1 MLYDIC
7 YYFILFLIYSML
19 GWLIE
24 VIRTYTSQHKFVNR
38 GFLIGPYCPI
48 YGIGVLLII
57 NFLQEYMDNF
67 IVLFLLAMLLCM
79 TLEYFTSYI
88 MEVLFNAR
96 WWDYSNRKF
105 NINGRICLETAIPFG
120 LCGLVIMYLVNPLL
134 VSILDMIPRMILII
148 LGICLM
154 VIFLVDFVLSFI
166 VILKFKNIKLDKFK
180 DDTEEMN
187 KLIKEYLIKN
197 SRWTK
202 RLVNS
207 FPNFKIKLE
216 TLKKIYDKYITKN
229 KQ

>member
-1 MLYDIC
+1 
-7 YYFILFLIYSML
+7 
-19 GWLIE
+19 
-24 VIRTYTSQHKFVNR
+24 
-38 GFLIGPYCPI
+38 
-48 YGIGVLLII
+48 
-57 NFLQEYMDNF
+57 
-67 IVLFLLAMLLCM
+67 M

>member
-148 LGICLM
+148 LGISLM

>member
-216 TLKKIYDKYITKN
+216 TLKKIYDKYISKN
-229 KQ
+229 K

>member
-79 TLEYFTSYI
+79 TLEYLTSYI

-148 LGICLM
+148 LGISLM

-187 KLIKEYLIKN
+187 KLVKDYLIKN

-216 TLKKIYDKYITKN
+216 TLKKIYDKYISKN
-229 KQ
+229 K

>member
-148 LGICLM
+148 LGISLM
-154 VIFLVDFVLSFI
+154 VIFLIDFVLSFI
-166 VILKFKNIKLDKFK
+166 VILKFKNIKLDKYK

>member
-134 VSILDMIPRMILII
+134 VSILDMIPRTILII

-166 VILKFKNIKLDKFK
+166 VILKFKNIKLDKYK

-216 TLKKIYDKYITKN
+216 TLKKIYDKYISKN
-229 KQ
+229 K

>member
-166 VILKFKNIKLDKFK
+166 VILKFKNIKLDKYK

>member
-166 VILKFKNIKLDKFK
+166 VILKFKNIKLDKYK

-216 TLKKIYDKYITKN
+216 TLKKIYDKYISKN
-229 KQ
+229 K

>member
-166 VILKFKNIKLDKFK
+166 VILKFKNIFLTFNIFLIRF
-180 DDTEEMN
+180 MN
-187 KLIKEYLIKN
+187 I
-197 SRWTK
+197 
-202 RLVNS
+202 
-207 FPNFKIKLE
+207 
-216 TLKKIYDKYITKN
+216 
-229 KQ
+229 